1 MEIEKNY
8 NGIGDKIIMVEGKH
22 PKVSIIV
29 LNYNGK
35 KWLDNCFQSLAEVDY
50 PDFEVVMVDNDST
63 DDSVEYVRK
72 KYDWVRVIESG
83 RNGGFAFGMNTGI
96 KGTQGEYVFLLDTDT
111 IATKDFL
118 HRLVEV
124 AELDPDIIVASAS
137 SINPF
142 NSPLRPFAECDPST
156 GIASAS
162 LLHTIYSDYMNEIK
176 NSRKDKVR
184 RADTVS
190 GAMML
195 IKRKLMEDIGP
206 LDETF
211 FMYWE
216 DTEFNWRANLMGY
229 KVVNVR
235 DAAIYHLIST
245 TSIDTGFV
253 YSKMWVYEFIKN
265 KIYAHLKLRSIFYL
279 FLFLPSEA
287 IRSFARIFYYGFD
300 KFPAIIRAWKWNLL
314 NLRETYA
321 KRKKIMK
328 RKKISDWDLFKLMM
342 NSVIQERDFNLFPK
356 VHKK

>member
-1 MEIEKNY
+1 MA
-8 NGIGDKIIMVEGKH
+8 GGKH

-50 PDFEVVMVDNDST
+50 PNFEVVMVDNAST
-63 DDSVEYVRK
+63 DDSVDYVRK

-96 KGTQGEYVFLLDTDT
+96 KGTEGEYVFLLDTDT

-118 HRLVEV
+118 RRLVEV
-124 AELDPDIIVASAS
+124 AEFDPDIIVASAS

-142 NSPLRPFAECDPST
+142 NSSLRPFAECDSNA

-162 LLHTIYSDYMNEIK
+162 LLHTIYKDYMDELK
-176 NSRKDKVR
+176 NSGKYRVR
-184 RADTVS
+184 LADTVS

-195 IKRKLMEDIGP
+195 IKRKLLEDVGL

-235 DAAIYHLIST
+235 DAVIFHLVST

-253 YSKMWVYEFIKN
+253 YSERWVYEFTKN
-265 KIYAHLKLRSIFYL
+265 EIYVHLKLRGILYL
-279 FLFLPSEA
+279 LLFLPSEA

-300 KFPAIIRAWKWNLL
+300 KCPAIIRAWKWNISDLK
-314 NLRETYA
+314 ETYG
-321 KRKKIMK
+321 KRKNIMK
-328 RKKISDWDLFKLMM
+328 RKKISDLALFKLMM
-342 NSVIQERDFNLFPK
+342 NNVIQERDFHLFPK